1 MYNVAPS
8 EEQDWSPH
16 SPFRTK
22 SLCKCFS
29 TEPVQLGLRCL
40 WNIQM
45 EILPGIG
52 AGAQEEGLGC
62 REDLGVLSVQVIVEA
77 SRGVR

>member
-1 MYNVAPS
+1 
-8 EEQDWSPH
+8 
-16 SPFRTK
+16 
-22 SLCKCFS
+22 
-29 TEPVQLGLRCL
+29 
-40 WNIQM
+40 M

-62 REDLGVLSVQVIVEA
+62 REDSGVLSVQVIVEA